1 MNGKVLDDLPM
12 DLEQIRNKNPIIK
25 TFLAGLV
32 VVIIAAVAQFCVY
45 VSPEQGQPVQEIA
58 DTAIEPININTATVE
73 ELAILP
79 EITPHLAGKIVAPQ
93 KTETIPRDAPSAG
106 SRPKSPPAKHPK
118 PDTFPRCSA

>member
-79 EITPHLAGKIVAPQ
+79 EITPHLAGKIVAYRKRHGRFGRADDLLRINGINEEILRQ
-93 KTETIPRDAPSAG
+93 FEVYITVE
-106 SRPKSPPAKHPK
+106 
-118 PDTFPRCSA
+118 